1 MHTDPNVGGGYTPMT
16 LYLQLRHRLIL
27 SLRMSRL
34 MYIAPNVGGGYT
46 PMTLYLQLRHRL
58 ILSLRMSRLMYI
70 APNVGGG
77 LPPMRECQLTHLP
90 LTHRYRGV
98 EP

>member
-1 MHTDPNVGGGYTPMT
+1 
-16 LYLQLRHRLIL
+16 
-27 SLRMSRL
+27 

-77 LPPMRECQLTHLP
+77 LPRYKPGTSFTFLTGDMV
-90 LTHRYRGV
+90 YRLIRMIRR
-98 EP
+98 

>member
-1 MHTDPNVGGGYTPMT
+1 
-16 LYLQLRHRLIL
+16 
-27 SLRMSRL
+27 

-77 LPPMRECQLTHLP
+77 LPPMRECQLMHLP
-90 LTHRYRGV
+90 LTHRHREQAPSHSFDRARRPYTLNHTTV
-98 EP
+98 

>member
-1 MHTDPNVGGGYTPMT
+1 
-16 LYLQLRHRLIL
+16 
-27 SLRMSRL
+27 

-90 LTHRYRGV
+90 LTHRYLEQASRV
-98 EP
+98 TLYPPQAPAAPRHRRSSH